1 MPSPPDPRPPHLD
14 PTRWGE
20 LVDSLD
26 VATVF
31 VVLSSWLGTEARI
44 QLSVEDVW
52 QETLWMAW
60 RDRHQHQWVN
70 LTRYRAWLLGIAQN
84 RIQDML
90 RGLRRKKRGGTK
102 HTARF
107 SEIGGTDTVGGMLPP
122 RSTTPSWT
130 ASHLERAR
138 VFERALSSLE
148 HSLRDVVRLRLFEE
162 LGMEETATRLGIPL
176 STAKHRLVRGMQA
189 YRAQLKELLG
199 ESPGAATETK

>member
-1 MPSPPDPRPPHLD
+1 MPSPSDSRPPHID

-31 VVLSSWLGTEARI
+31 VVLSGWLGTEARSH
-44 QLSVEDVW
+44 LSVEDVW

-60 RDRHQHQWVN
+60 RDRNQHEWVN
-70 LTRYRAWLLGIAQN
+70 LTRYRQWLLGIAKN

-102 HTARF
+102 HTAKF
-107 SEIGGTDTVGGMLPP
+107 SEIGGSDTVGSMLPP

-138 VFERALSSLE
+138 VFERALASLE
-148 HSLRDVVRLRLFEE
+148 LPLREVVRLRLFEE
-162 LGMEETATRLGIPL
+162 LGMEETATCLGIPL
-176 STAKHRLVRGMQA
+176 STAKHRLVRGVQA
-189 YRAQLKELLG
+189 YRARLEQLLG
-199 ESPGAATETK
+199 EGPATAMEAK

>member
-1 MPSPPDPRPPHLD
+1 MPPTRDSAGAPHLD
-14 PTRWGE
+14 PTEWGR
-20 LVDSLD
+20 LIDSID
-26 VATVF
+26 AASVF
-31 VVLSSWLGTEARI
+31 VLIGGWLGPRARGV
-44 QLSVEDVW
+44 SVEDVW

>member
-1 MPSPPDPRPPHLD
+1 MPSPSDPRPPHLD

-31 VVLSSWLGTEARI
+31 VVLSSWLGAEARN

-90 RGLRRKKRGGTK
+90 RGLRRKKRGGSSR
-102 HTARF
+102 TARF

-148 HSLRDVVRLRLFEE
+148 QTLRDVVRLRLFEE

-189 YRAQLKELLG
+189 YRAKLKELLG
-199 ESPGAATETK
+199 ESPGATTETK

>member
-1 MPSPPDPRPPHLD
+1 MPSPSDPRPPHLD

-31 VVLSSWLGTEARI
+31 VVLSGWLGTEARN

-90 RGLRRKKRGGTK
+90 RGLRRKKRGGTSRI
-102 HTARF
+102 ARF
-107 SEIGGTDTVGGMLPP
+107 SEIGGADTVGGMLPP

-148 HSLRDVVRLRLFEE
+148 QTLRDVVRLRLFEE

-176 STAKHRLVRGMQA
+176 STAKHRLVRGLQA

-199 ESPGAATETK
+199 EGPATATEAK